1 MTYTDVAQ
9 CIAFAF
15 LLSEDDRSRVMQ
27 VTAAATTT
35 IVETVEEASS
45 SSACPS
51 KPKAKI
57 ETSKEMVKN
66 LLTKKS

>member
-1 MTYTDVAQ
+1 
-9 CIAFAF
+9 
-15 LLSEDDRSRVMQ
+15 MQ

-45 SSACPS
+45 SCACPS

-57 ETSKEMVKN
+57 ETSTENGKEFIQEEV
-66 LLTKKS
+66 LT

>member
-15 LLSEDDRSRVMQ
+15 LWSDDDRARVMQ
-27 VTAAATTT
+27 VTAAATTA

-51 KPKAKI
+51 KPKAK
-57 ETSKEMVKN
+57 ETSKQMVKN
-66 LLTKKS
+66 LFKKKS

>member
-1 MTYTDVAQ
+1 MTYTDVAA

-15 LLSEDDRSRVMQ
+15 LLSDDDRLRVMQ

-51 KPKAKI
+51 KPKAK
-57 ETSKEMVKN
+57 ETSKEMVTN
-66 LLTKKS
+66 LFTKKS